1 MNSSNTYCPVF
12 ITRLLSIFFNG
23 KTKVELMDFFSH
35 ETLVIEVDAKDSEL
49 QNFLFKRNCLKYLAL
64 VDGPDGNISNIVS
77 ETKLPAENVSPYL
90 SSKQISQ
97 NNADVLILSH
107 ESIAHFWFFDEY
119 KHAQYV
125 LFSPSYSSTTLLG
138 LLGLI
143 KNTLKKRVQVI
154 GATALDHNDRY
165 RPFLVVKILES
176 RRPKARHYISPMV
189 GVNDFFK
196 ALKEKQV
203 KYSILRWFEDL
214 PEIAPGEDIDM
225 IVDDD
230 DIETVE
236 IIMKEQPGLIPCDLY
251 SASGLPG
258 TEYKDMAYYST
269 PLAKQILEGSI
280 QFKNHFLVPNPKDHF
295 LSLAYHAL
303 YHKGKNSGIP
313 TSVNRQ
319 DSTIEPE
326 HDYESVLTSLAE
338 ALGINIQITME
349 DIDRYLCL
357 QGWRPPL
364 DTLSRL
370 ANQNEWI
377 RNQISSINHQVD
389 NNYYGLSVFLIRKK
403 AIGLKLQDTIL
414 ERLTQE
420 GFYILQSKLL
430 DHPEIEAIKPKI
442 RGGNWGK
449 GPFPVSG
456 GEPEMIV
463 VAFDVLPI
471 PPDTESRTKYPN
483 LDNNRIL
490 IKNKIRD
497 SLNNCLDPLEQ
508 FNMLHSSDNE
518 QEAWDYIH
526 IISPTEIENIQYKIN
541 ELRDSFATQQIVVKD
556 LSRYGRRAKVEL
568 IEYKGGL
575 AVKKTFR
582 PGCERFFERELHALQ
597 AFSDLR
603 SEIPELLEYGSQF
616 IICPYYDDAFNH
628 KNIFDHKSYRSKL
641 LPLEYAKQLMDI
653 LLFFYESGYSLI
665 DFSPQNIIID
675 RKEGLK
681 VIDFEF
687 LYRYTILPESFE
699 GSYELSGFP
708 NEFDEDFPIS
718 STGTAL
724 RKTYKSH
731 WQPFIGLKLE
741 ELLYDPWWL
750 QYAKRLFYSAFHL
763 PYRSVK
769 DITSRLRAKI
779 SLGLKISRGI
789 DHVVQILDGFVTRLI
804 YRA

>member
-1 MNSSNTYCPVF
+1 
-12 ITRLLSIFFNG
+12 
-23 KTKVELMDFFSH
+23 MDFFSH

-49 QNFLFKRNCLKYLAL
+49 QDFLFKKNCLKYLAL
-64 VDGPDGNISNIVS
+64 VDSPDGNISNVVS
-77 ETKLPAENVSPYL
+77 KTKLPAENVSLYL
-90 SSKQISQ
+90 SPKQISQ

-107 ESIAHFWFFDEY
+107 ESIAHFWLFNEY
-119 KHAQYV
+119 KHARYI
-125 LFSPSYSSTTLLG
+125 LFSPSYSLTTFLG

-143 KNTLKKRVQVI
+143 KNTLKKRVRVI
-154 GATALDHNDRY
+154 GATTLGHNDRG
-165 RPFLVVKILES
+165 RPFLIVKILES
-176 RRPKARHYISPMV
+176 RRPKARHYISPKV
-189 GVNDFFK
+189 GINDFFK
-196 ALKEKQV
+196 TLKERKV

-214 PEIAPGEDIDM
+214 PEIAPGEDVDM
-225 IVDDD
+225 IVDDN

-258 TEYKDMAYYST
+258 TEYKNIAYYPPS
-269 PLAKQILEGSI
+269 LAKQILEGSI
-280 QFKNHFLVPNPKDHF
+280 QFKDNFLVPNPKDHF

-313 TSVNRQ
+313 TSSIPTSVNRQ

-326 HDYESVLTSLAE
+326 HDYKSVLASLAE
-338 ALGINIQITME
+338 ALDINIRITMN
-349 DIDRYLCL
+349 DIDKYLCL

-370 ANQNEWI
+370 ANHNEWI

-389 NNYYGLSVFLIRKK
+389 NNYYGLAVFLIREK
-403 AIGLKLQDTIL
+403 AIDLKLQDTIL
-414 ERLTQE
+414 ERLTKE
-420 GFYILQSKLL
+420 GFYILKSKLL
-430 DHPEIEAIKPKI
+430 EHSEIEAVKPKI
-442 RGGNWGK
+442 RGGNWSK

-456 GEPEMIV
+456 GAPRMIV
-463 VAFDVLPI
+463 IAFDVLPI
-471 PPDTESRTKYPN
+471 PPNTESKTRYPN

-490 IKNKIRD
+490 VKSKIRN
-497 SLNNCLDPLEQ
+497 SLNNCLNPLEQ

-518 QEAWDYIH
+518 QEAWEYIN
-526 IISPTEIENIQYKIN
+526 IISPTEIESIQHKVN
-541 ELRDSFATQQIVVKD
+541 KLRDSFATQQIVVKD
-556 LSRYGRRAKVEL
+556 LSRHGRRAKVEL

-582 PGCERFFERELHALQ
+582 PGRERFFERELYVLQ
-597 AFSDLR
+597 KFADLR
-603 SEIPELLEYGSQF
+603 PEIPQLLEYGPRF
-616 IICPYYDDAFNH
+616 TICPYYDDTLNH
-628 KNIFDHKSYRSKL
+628 QSCHSKSLPRKL
-641 LPLEYAKQLMDI
+641 LPLKYAKQLMDV
-653 LLFFYESGYSLI
+653 LRFFYESGYSLI

-687 LYRYTILPESFE
+687 LYRYTTLPESFE

-708 NEFDEDFPIS
+708 DKFDEDFPIS

-741 ELLYDPWWL
+741 ELLHDHWWL
-750 QYAKRLFYSAFHL
+750 QYAKRLLYSTSHL
-763 PYRSVK
+763 PYRSLK
-769 DITSRLRAKI
+769 ETTSMLRAKM
-779 SLGLKISRGI
+779 SLGLKMSKGALVSLVFR
-789 DHVVQILDGFVTRLI
+789 H
-804 YRA
+804 A

>member
-1 MNSSNTYCPVF
+1 MNSSNTYCPLFLV
-12 ITRLLSIFFNG
+12 RLLSIVFNG

-49 QNFLFKRNCLKYLAL
+49 QDFLFKKNCLKYLAL
-64 VDGPDGNISNIVS
+64 IDVPDGNISNIVS
-77 ETKLPAENVSPYL
+77 KTKLPAENVSPYL
-90 SSKQISQ
+90 SPKQISQ
-97 NNADVLILSH
+97 NNADILILSH
-107 ESIAHFWFFDEY
+107 ESMAHFWLFNEY
-119 KHAQYV
+119 NHARYV
-125 LFSPSYSSTTLLG
+125 LFSPSYSLTTLLG

-143 KNTLKKRVQVI
+143 KNTLRKRVQVI
-154 GATALDHNDRY
+154 GATALGHNGRY
-165 RPFLVVKILES
+165 RPFLVVKILKP
-176 RRPKARHYISPMV
+176 RRPKARHYISPIV

-196 ALKEKQV
+196 ILKGREV

-225 IVDDD
+225 LVDGD

-236 IIMKEQPGLIPCDLY
+236 VIMKEQPGLIPCDLY

-258 TEYKDMAYYST
+258 TDYKNIAYYSP

-280 QFKNHFLVPNPKDHF
+280 QFKDNFLVPNPRDHF

-313 TSVNRQ
+313 TSGIPTSVNRQ

-326 HDYESVLTSLAE
+326 HDYESILASLAQ

-349 DIDRYLCL
+349 DIDRYLCS

-377 RNQISSINHQVD
+377 RNQISSTNHQVD
-389 NNYYGLSVFLIRKK
+389 NNYYGLAVFLIREK
-403 AIGLKLQDTIL
+403 AIGLNLQDTIL
-414 ERLTQE
+414 ERLIKE

-456 GEPEMIV
+456 GDPEMIV
-463 VAFDVLPI
+463 IAFDVLPI
-471 PPDTESRTKYPN
+471 PPDTRSRTKYPS

-490 IKNKIRD
+490 VKNQIRD

-526 IISPTEIENIQYKIN
+526 IISPAEIESIQHKIN

-556 LSRYGRRAKVEL
+556 LSKYGRRAKVEL

-582 PGCERFFERELHALQ
+582 PGCERFFERELYVLQ
-597 AFSDLR
+597 TFAELR
-603 SEIPELLEYGSQF
+603 SEIPQLLEYGSQF
-616 IICPYYDDAFNH
+616 IICPYYEDTFNR
-628 KNIFDHKSYRSKL
+628 KSYCSQL
-641 LPLEYAKQLMDI
+641 IPLGYAKQVMDV
-653 LLFFYESGYSLI
+653 LLFFYELGYSLI
-665 DFSPQNIIID
+665 DCSPQNIIVD
-675 RKEGLK
+675 QKEGLK

-708 NEFDEDFPIS
+708 DEFDEDVPIS

-724 RKTYKSH
+724 RKTYKLH

-741 ELLYDPWWL
+741 ELLHDHWWL
-750 QYAKRLFYSAFHL
+750 QYAKRLFYSALHL
-763 PYRSVK
+763 PYRSLK
-769 DITSRLRAKI
+769 EITSMLRTKM
-779 SLGLKISRGI
+779 SLGLEISRGI
-789 DHVVQILDGFVTRLI
+789 NYVVQILDRFVTRLI